1 MQNERGLIRPTAR
14 GPCAFSPSRPWGGI
28 RGTGPTPQE
37 GREKELGV
45 PTRPDAG
52 WMRAF
57 LVWVGLGAIVTMTMA
72 CGSRQEARSAVYYNG
87 GTPDS
92 DRGILTGA
100 AAKTAR
106 SCTNDESCSFGEYCV
121 RPQFSM
127 TGYCAIP
134 IDGYGKQ
141 ALYPQHLPSIS
152 PNNRGDCRNAT
163 DCPIGLHCDDQ
174 IGSTA
179 HCVR

>member
-1 MQNERGLIRPTAR
+1 MQNMRGLTPRSAL
-14 GPCAFSPSRPWGGI
+14 GPRASSPSHPWRGI
-28 RGTGPTPQE
+28 RGAVSAC
-37 GREKELGV
+37 L
-45 PTRPDAG
+45 G
-52 WMRAF
+52 WMA
-57 LVWVGLGAIVTMTMA
+57 LGAIVTTTMG
-72 CGSRQEARSAVYYNG
+72 CGSRQEARSAVYYSG

-92 DRGILTGA
+92 NRGVLTAA

-106 SCTNDESCSFGEYCV
+106 SCTKDESCSFGEYCV
-121 RPQFSM
+121 RPQYSM

-134 IDGYGKQ
+134 IDAYGKPT
-141 ALYPQHLPSIS
+141 LYPQQLPSIS
-152 PNNRGDCRNAT
+152 PYNRGDCRNVN